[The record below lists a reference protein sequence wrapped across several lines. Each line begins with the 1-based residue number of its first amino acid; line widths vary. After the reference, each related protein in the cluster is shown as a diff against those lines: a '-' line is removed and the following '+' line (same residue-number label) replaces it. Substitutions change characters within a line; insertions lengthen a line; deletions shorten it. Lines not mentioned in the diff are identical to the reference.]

1 MRKQTRN
8 KTMLPTTKTDDWRF
22 EFRYARNWEAFYT
35 SLYSQSWLKSI
46 TASYKQLRQGQD
58 MLTATETPL
67 AVRIYVMFVIWKCYI
82 VSDKPQDIFGESLFF
97 LKPTFR
103 QRRGETCHLRR
114 KLLID
119 VSKFVMLGICLEAAY
134 TSLYS
139 QRWLKTITASCKQF
153 IQGQDIINCNE
164 NPHRQFE
171 LCHACNLEVLHSEWQ
186 TARYPRRKSEV
197 IRTYL

>member
-22 EFRYARNWEAFYT
+22 EFRYARNWAAFYT

-82 VSDKPQDIFGESLFF
+82 VSDKPQDIFGESLIFF
-97 LKPTFR
+97 LNLRTDNAEARHVTCVANCWLTFR
-103 QRRGETCHLRR
+103 NLLCSEFAWKRPIPVYIPRDGW
-114 KLLID
+114 KL
-119 VSKFVMLGICLEAAY
+119 
-134 TSLYS
+134 
-139 QRWLKTITASCKQF
+139 
-153 IQGQDIINCNE
+153 
-164 NPHRQFE
+164 
-171 LCHACNLEVLHSEWQ
+171 
-186 TARYPRRKSEV
+186 
-197 IRTYL
+197 